1 MRKPVIRMIKL
12 LLMRNFLDR
21 TMDRMVIL
29 LGYYLKLSVL
39 P

>member
-1 MRKPVIRMIKL
+1 MIKL
-12 LLMRNFLDR
+12 LLMRSFLDR